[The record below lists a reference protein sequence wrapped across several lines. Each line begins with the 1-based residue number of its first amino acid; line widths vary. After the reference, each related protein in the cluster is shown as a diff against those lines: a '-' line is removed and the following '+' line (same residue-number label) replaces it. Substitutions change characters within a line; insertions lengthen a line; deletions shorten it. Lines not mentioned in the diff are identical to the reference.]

1 LDAVG
6 QFIEDRV
13 LHAREDAE
21 ENARAERLADPDA
34 YTTEPRGSC
43 VSDEDLLTLNPWL
56 RRLAR
61 DDVVLEPLA
70 FSGPPLLETRA
81 GGFVI
86 DCAGH
91 TPLMTSRDERMA
103 RNEAASREINEEIEE
118 AYQGE
123 PPANRLDIVCECALK
138 MCDRS
143 IDITMAEYRMV
154 RSDLRQF
161 AIVPEHL
168 AADIERKVYETDR
181 FAVVA
186 KRERTP
192 ADVARDE
199 NQQG

>member
-1 LDAVG
+1 MVALMTLGVPKA
-6 QFIEDRV
+6 
-13 LHAREDAE
+13 AS
-21 ENARAERLADPDA
+21 RLAMYKLEASSLPGR
-34 YTTEPRGSC
+34 TRCSRGSR
-43 VSDEDLLTLNPWL
+43 VRRRRWL
-56 RRLAR
+56 RR
-61 DDVVLEPLA
+61 PL
-70 FSGPPLLETRA
+70 SRTRA

-91 TPLMTSRDERMA
+91 TSLMTSRDERMA

-168 AADIERKVYETDR
+168 ATAIERIVYETDR

-186 KRERTP
+186 KREGTP

-199 NQQG
+199 NQRG